1 MYFWKIAASFYTP
14 FFKEV
19 FEKKSEIEQAF
30 SMEDAARLDDSGEGT
45 LERPMMRGGLVGHG
59 QPMPP
64 PRMDSYHRCVRFDEK
79 KSIPET
85 EINFFNSTMKN

>member
-1 MYFWKIAASFYTP
+1 MFQFHGFFFCKIAASFYTP

-45 LERPMMRGGLVGHG
+45 LERPMMRGLVGHG

-64 PRMDSYHRCVRFDEK
+64 PRMDSYHRFV
-79 KSIPET
+79 I
-85 EINFFNSTMKN
+85 